1 MRSNLPLEVKLLG
14 PSREVFQQAAHLA
27 TLGYTF
33 GEWQQDQALPNVG
46 QFVLFM
52 TLKDIDLDMIEA
64 AEQAIASAK
73 AVA

>member
-1 MRSNLPLEVKLLG
+1 MSNLPLEVKLLG

-33 GEWQQDQALPNVG
+33 GQWQQDQAFPCVG

-52 TLKDIDLDMIEA
+52 TLEPIDPDMIEA
-64 AEQAIASAK
+64 AEQAIAVAK
-73 AVA
+73 VAA